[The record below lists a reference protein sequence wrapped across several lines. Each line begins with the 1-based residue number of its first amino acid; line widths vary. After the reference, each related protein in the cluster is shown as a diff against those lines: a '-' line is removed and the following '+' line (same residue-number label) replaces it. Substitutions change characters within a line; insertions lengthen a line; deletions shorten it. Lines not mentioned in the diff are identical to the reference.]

1 MTALSAETARLQGQL
16 TAHKVFCA
24 HQTRL
29 IQALMLALPASARS
43 RTREEIQAKLG
54 EMREEY
60 RLIPLRH
67 ASPELAD
74 LVTAEF
80 QESFAH
86 LAQELT
92 AALGDSAS
100 A

>member
-60 RLIPLRH
+60 RLIPLRQTP
-67 ASPELAD
+67 AELAD

-80 QESFAH
+80 LESFTH

-92 AALGDSAS
+92 NALSDSPEA
-100 A
+100 